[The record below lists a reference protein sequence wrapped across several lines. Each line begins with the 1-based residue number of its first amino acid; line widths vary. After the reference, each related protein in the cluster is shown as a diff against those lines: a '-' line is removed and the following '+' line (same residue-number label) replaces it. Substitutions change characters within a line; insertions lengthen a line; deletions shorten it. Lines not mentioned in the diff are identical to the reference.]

1 MLDFEAIKRIKLVEV
16 ASVQYQIPLRYR
28 GDYANAPCPLRTHKE
43 GDKGKNFSINIPG
56 NYWRCFSDTCNANNG
71 GKRGGD
77 VINFVAAM
85 EGCRE
90 KEAAEKLAAWYGIGK
105 ENAAPRRETRLDT
118 VSTTTLQKD
127 YPEPS
132 TASGSVK
139 YMASIDAWYDGLVVR
154 GKLESD
160 EDYRKRV
167 LNGIKAKLV
176 ESYRNGKAAVS

>member
-1 MLDFEAIKRIKLVEV
+1 
-16 ASVQYQIPLRYR
+16 
-28 GDYANAPCPLRTHKE
+28 
-43 GDKGKNFSINIPG
+43 
-56 NYWRCFSDTCNANNG
+56 
-71 GKRGGD
+71 
-77 VINFVAAM
+77 M

-154 GKLESD
+154 GELESD